1 MENYNQLQF
10 YFNRNV
16 KLSIPYKCSS
26 RYIKE
31 TILDYPTFF
40 IKKLFEDKYDNEY
53 TLVEE
58 NNYVQYFGNPIS
70 IDFNI
75 VDVNSL
81 FENIY
86 IYIFKYIYLKIY
98 IYIYIYIYEFRFWV
112 C

>member
-1 MENYNQLQF
+1 MENLQF

-16 KLSIPYKCSS
+16 QLAIPLIAYKCNS

-58 NNYVQYFGNPIS
+58 NNYVLYFGNPIS
-70 IDFNI
+70 IDFNNI
-75 VDVNSL
+75 DLDSL
-81 FENIY
+81 FSN
-86 IYIFKYIYLKIY
+86 KYS
-98 IYIYIYIYEFRFWV
+98 
-112 C
+112 